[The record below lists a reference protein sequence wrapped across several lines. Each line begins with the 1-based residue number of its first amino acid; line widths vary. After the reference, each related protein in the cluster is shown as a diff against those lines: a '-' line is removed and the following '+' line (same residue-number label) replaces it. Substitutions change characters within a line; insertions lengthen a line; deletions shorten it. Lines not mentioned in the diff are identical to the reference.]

1 MEAQMNQIPTR
12 DEVQVYKNDYFSGM
26 MLLMKRL
33 FML

>member
-1 MEAQMNQIPTR
+1 MESQMNAPTR

>member
-1 MEAQMNQIPTR
+1 MEAQMNQAPTR
-12 DEVQVYKNDYFSGM
+12 DEVQVYKSDYFSGV